1 MRYGK
6 RFINKMRMFYQRHI
20 HGVSKNIVKS
30 IFPCIICSKG
40 LVRNSSIKLLISQVT
55 HFIAKLAQYTKCY
68 VTMTYYEEVTS
79 SMIPINT
86 VELYNFPHI

>member
-40 LVRNSSIKLLISQVT
+40 LVRNILAY
-55 HFIAKLAQYTKCY
+55 FIAKLAKYTKCY

>member
-40 LVRNSSIKLLISQVT
+40 LVRNNLAYNFL
-55 HFIAKLAQYTKCY
+55 AKLAKYTKCY
-68 VTMTYYEEVTS
+68 VTMTNYEEVTS

>member
-1 MRYGK
+1 MLKGIDEKY
-6 RFINKMRMFYQRHI
+6 F
-20 HGVSKNIVKS
+20 GV
-30 IFPCIICSKG
+30 F
-40 LVRNSSIKLLISQVT
+40 SQVT
-55 HFIAKLAQYTKCY
+55 HFIAKLAKYTKCY

>member
-6 RFINKMRMFYQRHI
+6 RFINKMRMFYKRPI
-20 HGVSKNIVKS
+20 HGVSKYIVKS
-30 IFPCIICSKG
+30 IVPC
-40 LVRNSSIKLLISQVT
+40 SSIKLLISQVT
-55 HFIAKLAQYTKCY
+55 HFIAKFAKYTNCY